1 MHKLF
6 IQVYF
11 ESSIYFEDINL
22 VFDNIFI
29 WMFLF
34 SSNTFIYVV
43 INIKMNLN
51 FTDMSF
57 LIGQNL
63 FINVNS
69 LFIIVEFQDHWSI
82 IFR

>member
-1 MHKLF
+1 
-6 IQVYF
+6 
-11 ESSIYFEDINL
+11 
-22 VFDNIFI
+22 
-29 WMFLF
+29 MFLF

-43 INIKMNLN
+43 INIKMNVN

-69 LFIIVEFQDHWSI
+69 LFIIVEFQDH
-82 IFR
+82 